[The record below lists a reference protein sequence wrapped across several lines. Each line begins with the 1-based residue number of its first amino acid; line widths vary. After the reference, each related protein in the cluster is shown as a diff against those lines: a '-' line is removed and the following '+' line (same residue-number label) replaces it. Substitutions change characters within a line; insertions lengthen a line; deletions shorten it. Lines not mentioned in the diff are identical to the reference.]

1 MNITI
6 VQFKGGM
13 GKSMIA
19 HQLITGFSYKGVEID
34 PYGSLANRLPD
45 SVISIP
51 INKKDL
57 DKPTENTIFDF
68 GGFDDIKI
76 DQAIKYSD
84 LVIVPYVPTVE
95 SVQSTIDTL
104 QRIVMCNKPILLI
117 ANMALKKEDVIDAS
131 AVFFDVLGFEVE
143 TFFIPMSPTLQTAIN
158 ENQSV
163 IALAQQPG
171 IKAYAYK
178 KMAATIQELHNVIL
192 SYQNN

>member
-6 VQFKGGM
+6 AQFKGGM

-19 HQLITGFSYKGVEID
+19 HQLITGFGYKGVEID
-34 PYGSLANRLPD
+34 PYGSLADRLPD
-45 SVISIP
+45 TVMGVSISE
-51 INKKDL
+51 KQL
-57 DKPTENTIFDF
+57 TKPSENTIFDF

-76 DQAIKYSD
+76 DQAISYSD

-104 QRIVMCNKPILLI
+104 QRISKCNKPILLI
-117 ANMALKKEDVIDAS
+117 ANMALKKEDIADAS
-131 AVFFDVLGFEVE
+131 AVFFEVLGYEVE

-158 ENQSV
+158 ENKSV
-163 IALAQQPG
+163 ISLAQQPG

-178 KMAATIQELHNVIL
+178 KMAAIIQELHHIII
-192 SYQNN
+192 SYENK